1 MARNGSGTMSI
12 DYADFQSGANIVADE
27 PDANF
32 STIVEEITNSV
43 AVDGQ
48 STITGNIPMSN
59 FKITGLGAGT
69 ASTDAINKGQLDAVE
84 AGLFW
89 KAPVVNAT
97 TANVSLTGEQTID
110 GILTSASRILVKDQT
125 APAENGIYVTAAGAW
140 ARATD
145 MDTWAEV
152 VSAAVQVS
160 TGSTQS
166 DTSWNC
172 TSDAGGTLNT
182 TAITV
187 AQWGG
192 LTGVGA
198 GLTDTDGI
206 VSIADDGVGPEQVA
220 GSVNA
225 QTGTTYTAVLTDDH
239 KIITMS
245 NAAANTL
252 TVPTNASVAFPV
264 GAKLSIWMAGAGV
277 TTITG
282 DTGVTING
290 VSAGS
295 GDLAQ
300 YGACSIVKIATD
312 TWLAVGLTVA

>member
-27 PDANF
+27 LDANF
-32 STIVEEITNSV
+32 STIVTELTNSV

-182 TAITV
+182 TAITF

-198 GLTDTDGI
+198 GLTDTDGV
-206 VSIADDGVGPEQVA
+206 VSIADNGVVPAMIQGT
-220 GSVNA
+220 VNA
-225 QTGTTYTAVLTDDH
+225 QTGTTYTLVLGDAFKTV
-239 KIITMS
+239 TMS
-245 NAAANTL
+245 NASANIL
-252 TVPTNASVAFPV
+252 TVPTNASVAFTV
-264 GAKLSIWMAGAGV
+264 GDRVDIIMYGAGV
-277 TTITG
+277 TSITG

-300 YGACSIVKIATD
+300 YGAASLLKIATD
-312 TWLAVGLTVA
+312 EWLAIGITAA